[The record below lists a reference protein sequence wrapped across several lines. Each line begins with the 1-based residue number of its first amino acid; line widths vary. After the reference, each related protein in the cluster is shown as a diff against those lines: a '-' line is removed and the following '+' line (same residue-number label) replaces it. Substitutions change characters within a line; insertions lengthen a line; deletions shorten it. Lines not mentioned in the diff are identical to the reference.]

1 MKGKTILTFAAGT
14 ALGTFLTVKAVPYIV
29 AITLERQ
36 GQECK
41 VRMRDTG
48 NDKIET
54 IDTYY
59 KWASKSN
66 NMLIM
71 IRKDCVSHE
80 SEQTA
85 ETNEQGASGQ

>member
-36 GQECK
+36 GKECR
-41 VRMRDTG
+41 VRMRDTE
-48 NDKIET
+48 NDKVES

-59 KWASKSN
+59 TWSNKSGN
-66 NMLIM
+66 TLIM
-71 IRKDCVSHE
+71 IRKDCVPNE

-85 ETNEQGASGQ
+85 ETNEQGAPGQ